1 MTPENG
7 GTRKHYEKKKS
18 VVTFQKF
25 ELKTVIIQYDN
36 SYLKLKFQIK
46 KKKSKNLNCV
56 FEKFSFLLF

>member
-46 KKKSKNLNCV
+46 KKNQRI
-56 FEKFSFLLF
+56 